1 MLSDICCPQYPL
13 NNFQSICNCDSLLFL
28 KVIVFLNGN
37 EVCLL
42 KCPLK
47 SDLLCFCLFTD
58 FEQECD
64 RVSCLLFLVRDLFQC
79 LELDLDWLFG

>member
-37 EVCLL
+37 DVFVEMSLE
-42 KCPLK
+42 

-58 FEQECD
+58 FERERDQ
-64 RVSCLLFLVRDLFQC
+64 VSCLLFLVHDLFQC
-79 LELDLDWLFG
+79 LELDLDRLFG